1 MKFSLFIIFIA
12 IALGYK
18 AWEENFSNYKANYL
32 YFESINLDNHIVS
45 SDFQMS
51 KPSIFILGSSGTAGS
66 NVPQGT
72 TLADYFNEYQ
82 NYFFAYNLAVLQANL
97 IDSIIIYKKGL
108 KHKIPKY
115 VFLGIGPDMF
125 SETSGSLLA
134 LSEANNLD
142 AVFPLDIVKNIKN
155 QKKSK
160 IGNKFFIERL
170 ANTNLPNPIILKIRT
185 HVYNFRESFY
195 GDVMDKNLTGQKGIS
210 LNFVK
215 TNSNPYR
222 LLKLF
227 KELCNKNGTEL
238 IVFLEPQLWISK
250 IYGTSEFNFYRH
262 NITKYLID
270 EKISYLDYIDLVPN
284 NAHFFYDFIHMKPAG
299 YELLAKKINEDFIK
313 IKVAK

>member
-1 MKFSLFIIFIA
+1 
-12 IALGYK
+12 
-18 AWEENFSNYKANYL
+18 
-32 YFESINLDNHIVS
+32 
-45 SDFQMS
+45 
-51 KPSIFILGSSGTAGS
+51 
-66 NVPQGT
+66 
-72 TLADYFNEYQ
+72 
-82 NYFFAYNLAVLQANL
+82 
-97 IDSIIIYKKGL
+97 
-108 KHKIPKY
+108 
-115 VFLGIGPDMF
+115 MF

-160 IGNKFFIERL
+160 IGNKFFIERM